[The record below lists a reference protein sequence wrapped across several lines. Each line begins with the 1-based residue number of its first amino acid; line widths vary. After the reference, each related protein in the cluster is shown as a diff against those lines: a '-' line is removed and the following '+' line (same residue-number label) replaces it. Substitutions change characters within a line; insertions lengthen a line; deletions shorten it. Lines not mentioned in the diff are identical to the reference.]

1 MYITEKHIIN
11 KSHLLYKEIDLLCF
25 KSKNLYNK
33 ALYTVRQ
40 EFINSSKLKEQGL
53 VDRTN
58 YFNYYDINRQFV
70 DSKDTDYYNLPCKV
84 SNQTLMLLDKNF
96 KSFFALCKTYKN
108 NKDSLTGRPKLPG
121 YLHKTKGRFVTTYDV
136 QAISKAKLKLG
147 IIKLSSTNI
156 EVPVIN
162 KHNGVLKQVC
172 LVPMSNKKYKIEV
185 IYDVEEKNINLNKDN
200 IISIDYGVNNLM
212 TITSNVEGFQPRI
225 IKGGHVKSINQ
236 FYNKSRAELQSQLP
250 NHSTLKDCNGKPRQ
264 LTNSNKIDSLTH
276 KRNCKIEHEFHS
288 YSNKII
294 DLCVQYNVGTIVVG
308 VNKGWK
314 QESNM
319 SKKTNQNFVGLPYTK
334 LTHQLKYKSLL
345 IGNVV
350 VEQEESYTSKASF
363 VDDEVIPVY
372 NKKNYVHYVSTGSRK
387 ERGMF
392 VTKFGRRV
400 NSDVN
405 GSYNI
410 LRKYMLGISRL
421 LDSSQCLLVPIII
434 KARVE

>member
-1 MYITEKHIIN
+1 MYMSEKHIIN
-11 KSHLLYKEIDLLCF
+11 KSHHLYKEIDLLCF

-40 EFINSSKLKEQGL
+40 EFINTSKLKDEGVL
-53 VDRTN
+53 EHAN
-58 YFNYYDINRQFV
+58 YFNYYDINTQFIN
-70 DSKDTDYYNLPCKV
+70 SKDVDYCELPRKV
-84 SNQTLMLLDKNF
+84 SNQTLMLVDKNF
-96 KSFFALCKTYKN
+96 KSFFALCKLYKS

-121 YLHKTKGRFVTTYDV
+121 YLHKTKGRFVTTYELG
-136 QAISKAKLKLG
+136 AISKPKLREG
-147 IIKLSSTNI
+147 IIKLSGTNI
-156 EVPVIN
+156 EFPTIN
-162 KHNGVLKQVC
+162 KHNGVLKQVR

-185 IYDVEEKNINLNKDN
+185 IYDVEEQNMNLNKDN

-225 IKGGHVKSINQ
+225 IKGGQVKSINQ

-250 NHSTLKDCNGKPRQ
+250 NHLTLKDSNGNPRQ
-264 LTNSNKIDSLTH
+264 LNNSNKIDSLTH
-276 KRNCKIEHEFHS
+276 KRNCKLENEFHS

-294 DLCVQYNVGTIVVG
+294 DLCLQYDIGTVVVG
-308 VNKGWK
+308 CNKGWK
-314 QESNM
+314 QESKM
-319 SKKTNQNFVGLPYTK
+319 SKTVNQNFVSIPYTK
-334 LTHQLKYKSLL
+334 LTHQLKYKSEL

-363 VDDEVIPVY
+363 VDDEEIPVY
-372 NKKNYVHYVSTGSRK
+372 DKKNYVHYVSTGTRK

-392 VTKFGRRV
+392 VTKSGRRV

-410 LRKYMLGISRL
+410 LRKYMKSIGRS
-421 LDSSQCLLVPIII
+421 LDSSRCLLVPIVI
-434 KARVE
+434 

>member
-1 MYITEKHIIN
+1 MYTTEKHIIN
-11 KSHLLYKEIDLLCF
+11 KSNLLYKEIDLLCF

-40 EFINSSKLKEQGL
+40 EFITTSKLKDEGVL
-53 VDRTN
+53 EHAN
-58 YFNYYDINRQFV
+58 YFNYNDINRRFV
-70 DSKDTDYYNLPCKV
+70 DSKDVDYCELPRKV
-84 SNQTLMLLDKNF
+84 SNQTLMLVDKNF
-96 KSFFALCKTYKN
+96 KSFFALCKLYKS

-121 YLHKTKGRFVTTYDV
+121 YLHKTKGRYLVTYELG
-136 QAISKAKLKLG
+136 AISVKMLKKG
-147 IIKLSSTNI
+147 IIKLSGTNI
-156 EVPVIN
+156 EFPTIN
-162 KHNGVLKQVC
+162 KHNGVLKMVR

-185 IYDVEEKNINLNKDN
+185 IYDVEEQNMNLNKDN

-225 IKGGHVKSINQ
+225 IKGGQVKSINQ

-250 NHSTLKDCNGKPRQ
+250 NHPTLKDKEGNPQ
-264 LTNSNKIDSLTH
+264 ILQNSNKIDSLTH

-294 DLCVQYNVGTIVVG
+294 DLCVQYDIGTVVVG
-308 VNKGWK
+308 CNKGWK

-319 SKKTNQNFVGLPYTK
+319 SKTVNQNFVSIPYAK
-334 LTHQLKYKSLL
+334 LTHQLKYKSEL

-363 VDDEVIPVY
+363 VDDEEVPVY
-372 NKKNYVHYVSTGSRK
+372 NKKNYVHYDLTGKRK

-392 VTKFGRRV
+392 VTKSGRRI

-410 LRKYMLGISRL
+410 LRKYMKSIGRS
-421 LDSSQCLLVPIII
+421 LDSSRCLLVPIVI
-434 KARVE
+434 